1 MSPIRRL
8 AVCAL
13 ATVLCGGGPVAVVA
27 AEDFAFFH
35 ENVLGT
41 SCELRVRADSKEAAR
56 CAEERVLCEV
66 DRLTAIFS
74 GYDPASEFSRWQAA
88 ADRPTRVSEELLEV
102 LQASDSWRTRSD
114 GAFDPRVEALSQLWT
129 KTSRQG
135 RPPTPRETAAA
146 LSLMA
151 QTAWR
156 LDPAAGT
163 VLRTS
168 ACPLTLNAI
177 AKGYIVERASETA
190 REQCRGLRGLLLN
203 IGGDLRVCGDW
214 AQTIGIANPRA
225 DSETTEPLV
234 EIEVRSRSVATS
246 GNYQRGFDIGGRHYS
261 HIFDPRSGMPADR
274 TVGATVIAPRGA
286 DADALAK
293 VFSVLPVSESL
304 RLAEAVP
311 DVACLLVADD
321 GQIFRSRRWSGY
333 ERPRPAVVAMAPL
346 AAAIE
351 QPGAEPGKTAVP
363 RVEWEQDLE
372 LLVRFEIN
380 RPDGDN
386 RRYRRPYL
394 AVWIEDKDGLAVRTL
409 TLWVQA
415 GGSGP
420 RWIPEL
426 RRWHRGD
433 QVRRALDDTSLV
445 DTTARATRLPG
456 KYDVIWDGKDDRGQ
470 QLGAG
475 QYTVLIEAAREHGTY
490 QIIQKSVTL
499 AKEPFLE
506 ELKGNVEI
514 KSATIAYRRKG
525 SAKGSAR
532 ESAR

>member
-1 MSPIRRL
+1 MSPFRRL

-13 ATVLCGGGPVAVVA
+13 AALLCGVGQNAVFS

-41 SCELRVRADSKEAAR
+41 SCELRVRADSEEYAR
-56 CAEERVLCEV
+56 CAEERVLSEV
-66 DRLTAIFS
+66 DRLAPIFS
-74 GYDPASEFSRWQAA
+74 GYDPTSEFSRWQATR
-88 ADRPTRVSEELLEV
+88 DRPTRLSEELFEV
-102 LQASDSWRTRSD
+102 LQASDAWRTRSD
-114 GAFDPRVEALSQLWT
+114 GAFDPRVEALSQLWS
-129 KTSRQG
+129 KTTRQG
-135 RPPTPRETAAA
+135 RLPTPSEAAEA
-146 LSLMA
+146 QLLMA

-156 LDPAAGT
+156 LDPASRTA
-163 VLRTS
+163 VHTS
-168 ACPLTLNAI
+168 ACPLSLNAI
-177 AKGYIVERASETA
+177 AKGYIVERASEA
-190 REQCRGLRGLLLN
+190 ALAQCRGVHGLLLN
-203 IGGDLRVCGDW
+203 IGGDLRVCGAW
-214 AQTIGIANPRA
+214 ARTVGIANPRG

-234 EIEVRSRSVATS
+234 DIEVRSRSVASS
-246 GNYQRGFDIGGRHYS
+246 GNYQRGFDIRGRHYS
-261 HIFDPRSGMPADR
+261 HVFDPRSGMPADR
-274 TVGATVIAPRGA
+274 TVGATVIAARGA

-293 VFSVLPVSESL
+293 VFSVLPVAESL
-304 RLAEAVP
+304 RLADALP

-321 GQIFRSRRWSGY
+321 GQISRSHRWPPY
-333 ERPRPAVVAMAPL
+333 ELPRPAVVALAPL
-346 AAAIE
+346 AAAM
-351 QPGAEPGKTAVP
+351 QPPGAETGKAAGP

-372 LLVRFEIN
+372 LLIRFEIN
-380 RPDGDN
+380 RPDGDT

-415 GGSGP
+415 GGRGP

-426 RRWHRGD
+426 RRWYRGD
-433 QVRRALDDTSLV
+433 QVRRTLDDTNLV

-456 KYDVIWDGKDDRGQ
+456 KYEVIWDGKDDRGQ

-475 QYTVLIEAAREHGTY
+475 QYTVSIEAAREHGTY

-525 SAKGSAR
+525 SAK
-532 ESAR
+532 